1 MEIRFNQVQAV
12 VQQHYILVN
21 QTMKSAKL
29 LRFGILSGSALLISL
44 SSGMGQAEA
53 QQVVK
58 MRFVWDFTPASGAA
72 YLNICSDPNFNIN
85 ERTGGCANINVLNSN
100 VTTNRDRTRLV
111 TDRLKAGQAYKA
123 CIVADNT
130 FSNKQGRWIDCV
142 NFAARDG
149 QTITFSLGRAQY
161 VGAP

>member
-1 MEIRFNQVQAV
+1 MKLVKLSRFV
-12 VQQHYILVN
+12 V
-21 QTMKSAKL
+21 
-29 LRFGILSGSALLISL
+29 LSGSALLMFL
-44 SSGMGQAEA
+44 SSSMEQAEA

-58 MRFVWDFTPASGAA
+58 MRCSFGILYLQVAR

-100 VTTNRDRTRLV
+100 VTMNWDRTRLV

-123 CIVADNT
+123 CMVADNT
-130 FSNKQGRWIDCV
+130 FSNKQGRWIECID
-142 NFAARDG
+142 FAARDG
-149 QTITFSLGRAQY
+149 QTISFSLGRAQY